1 MNEIDRKAVAWL
13 EGLCEELETDPDL
26 IDALSPTEI
35 REELR
40 EMGVNP
46 QDLYQRIG
54 TLLGQPIPEKA
65 IPEKAILYLSDFRL
79 RASSAQAPDA
89 DPLEPWFEFDWML
102 DHHLRL
108 KLVLD
113 LQEGKAHLEQSMG
126 GEPYDA
132 PLHWDESRRE
142 ALEFLDSGLCFLK
155 PEETQRLVVGLGLP
169 SAYHQWANVT
179 EAPTAP
185 ALLAKLG
192 QLAQG
197 AKAFLNQAQNQLLM
211 ALRDQFAGPL
221 HAVLEELR
229 ADLRVQPALAYRS
242 REATPITVGDER
254 ELDAAYRSRET
265 TPGTPLSMPEVLVLV
280 RARQQNTLDLVV
292 DWGGP
297 VPASAP
303 VVEVEV
309 DHVPLAV
316 QANWQDGLQSLTLQA
331 EGIGSHELALAW
343 EWQAAEHRLRILVQT
358 AAADVIPSDQGT

>member
-1 MNEIDRKAVAWL
+1 MNEIDRKALAWL
-13 EGLCEELETDPDL
+13 EALGEEMEMER
-26 IDALSPTEI
+26 IDALSPTEV

-40 EMGVNP
+40 EMGMDT
-46 QDLYQRIG
+46 QELFQGIEKI
-54 TLLGQPIPEKA
+54 LGQPIPK
-65 IPEKAILYLSDFRL
+65 KAILYLSDFRL

-113 LQEGKAHLEQSMG
+113 LREGKAHLEQSMG

-132 PLHWDESRRE
+132 PLYWDESRRE
-142 ALEFLDSGLCFLK
+142 ALEFLDSGLWFLE

-169 SAYHQWANVT
+169 RAYHQWANVT

-197 AKAFLNQAQNQLLM
+197 AKAFLNQAQSQLLM

-221 HAVLEELR
+221 HAMLEELR
-229 ADLRVQPALAYRS
+229 ADLWGQPTL
-242 REATPITVGDER
+242 
-254 ELDAAYRSRET
+254 AYRSRET
-265 TPGTPLSMPEVLVLV
+265 TPGAALSMPEVLVLV
-280 RARQQNTLDLVV
+280 RARQPNTLDLVV

-316 QANWQDGLQSLTLQA
+316 QATWQDGLQGLTLQA
-331 EGIGSHELALAW
+331 EGIGGRELALAW
-343 EWQAAEHRLRILVQT
+343 EWRAAEQRLRILVQT
-358 AAADVIPSDQGT
+358 AAVGVPPSTQGT

>member
-65 IPEKAILYLSDFRL
+65 ILYLSDFRL
-79 RASSAQAPDA
+79 RASSAQVPDA

-113 LQEGKAHLEQSMG
+113 LREGKAHLEQSMG

-132 PLHWDESRRE
+132 PLYWDESRRE
-142 ALEFLDSGLCFLK
+142 ALEFLDSGLCFLAPK
-155 PEETQRLVVGLGLP
+155 ETQRLVVGLGLP
-169 SAYHQWANVT
+169 RAYHQWTNVG
-179 EAPTAP
+179 EEPTVP

-197 AKAFLNQAQNQLLM
+197 AKAFLNQAQSQLLM
-211 ALRDQFAGPL
+211 ALRNQCEGPL
-221 HAVLEELR
+221 HAALLGFQ
-229 ADLRVQPALAYRS
+229 ADLRGRPGLAYRLPEAA
-242 REATPITVGDER
+242 REVSVPI
-254 ELDAAYRSRET
+254 
-265 TPGTPLSMPEVLVLV
+265 PEVLVLIKE
-280 RARQQNTLDLVV
+280 RQQNTLELAV
-292 DWGGP
+292 DWGGQA
-297 VPASAP
+297 PASAP

-309 DHVPLAV
+309 DHEPVAV
-316 QANWQDGLQSLTLQA
+316 QATWQDGLQDLTLQA
-331 EGIGSHELALAW
+331 EGIGSCELALAW
-343 EWQAAEHRLRILVQT
+343 EWLAAEQRLRILVQT
-358 AAADVIPSDQGT
+358 AAVGVPPSTQGT